1 VKNAFAG
8 AVVIAVA
15 GAVVIAVAVA
25 FAVVIARDSRVFSQT
40 RVRYPVSFV
49 PCH

>member
-15 GAVVIAVAVA
+15 VAVAV
-25 FAVVIARDSRVFSQT
+25 AVVIARDSRVFSQT